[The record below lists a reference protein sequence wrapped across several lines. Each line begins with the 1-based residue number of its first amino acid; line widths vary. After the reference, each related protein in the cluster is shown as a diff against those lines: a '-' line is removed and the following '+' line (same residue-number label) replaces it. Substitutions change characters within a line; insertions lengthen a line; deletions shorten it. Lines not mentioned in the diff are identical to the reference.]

1 MYDEWISG
9 FKSMSRKGLEYRSIT
24 EELKLIRCRQDVVP
38 PHSWIVWFYKDWSI
52 EIEDRVSVKSVVQCN
67 AVFVPW
73 MLLLKTQRR

>member
-38 PHSWIVWFYKDWSI
+38 PHS
-52 EIEDRVSVKSVVQCN
+52 
-67 AVFVPW
+67 
-73 MLLLKTQRR
+73 